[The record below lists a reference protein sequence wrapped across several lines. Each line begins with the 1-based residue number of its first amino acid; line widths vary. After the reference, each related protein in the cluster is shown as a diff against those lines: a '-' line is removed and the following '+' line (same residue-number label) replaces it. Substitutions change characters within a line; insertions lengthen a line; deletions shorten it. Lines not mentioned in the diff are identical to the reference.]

1 MRRILTYLSAIL
13 LLCNCTAEKRL
24 AHLLA
29 MHPELQRIDTA
40 YRDRYIH
47 FPAEQ
52 NTTTVTLDQLKKLDR
67 EATQQGQT
75 ETGIDTPP
83 AITTR
88 TSRSRA
94 TIRAQGNGILT
105 LQTEAPPD
113 TIHVHDT
120 IYQPTFITG
129 YKDRIVYKPNA
140 FQSFLCYIGAVA
152 LLFLLV
158 RAITGAIRR
167 QLPL

>member
-13 LLCNCTAEKRL
+13 LLCSCTAEKRL

-29 MHPELQRIDTA
+29 MHPELQRIDTV

-47 FPAEQ
+47 LPAEQ
-52 NTTTVTLDQLKKLDR
+52 NITTVTLDQLKKLDQ

-75 ETGIDTPP
+75 ETGTDTPP

-120 IYQPTFITG
+120 VYQPTFLTRTQ

-167 QLPL
+167 